1 LVATLALAH
10 VRQASVGAAAIEN
23 THPFVNSR
31 WVFAHNGTLQ
41 GFAERKQRLTDAIPE
56 DLRRQ
61 ISGATD
67 SEHIFYFWLGRLR
80 QIVGDFN
87 GAVTIENIR
96 KSLKEAVQLLVD
108 WFPDQDGE
116 PTKLNFLLTNGSL
129 LAATRWQHS
138 LFALERT
145 ESPGLAVG
153 NPTKLALIAS
163 APTTGEDW
171 REVPD
176 RSLLI
181 VDEQLN
187 VHASS
192 LAH

>member
-1 LVATLALAH
+1 
-10 VRQASVGAAAIEN
+10 
-23 THPFVNSR
+23 
-31 WVFAHNGTLQ
+31 
-41 GFAERKQRLTDAIPE
+41 
-56 DLRRQ
+56 
-61 ISGATD
+61 
-67 SEHIFYFWLGRLR
+67 IFYFWLGRLR
-80 QIVGDFN
+80 QIAGDVD
-87 GAVTIENIR
+87 GAVTVENVR

-145 ESPGLAVG
+145 ESQGLAAG
-153 NPTKLALIAS
+153 NPTKTMLIAS
-163 APTTGEDW
+163 EPTTGED
-171 REVPD
+171 RCEVSD

-192 LAH
+192 LAN